1 MKTRYLP
8 VFILLA
14 AVLSLSLVHA
24 QAPPIPGV
32 STSSSLLTGLSSA
45 NSPMYAGFFAIVMF
59 IIFAIALDRTQL
71 SSGRISISF
80 IFALITFF
88 ILYTD
93 PVLLHFFLNA
103 FIVLAFIALVL
114 GMLVLVKSPRS
125 IKLIGLLIVLFLLMV
140 LFENDTSLTN
150 SINSTLHIS
159 LLNILPFVFG
169 MIAVLIFAVLLIK
182 GIRNSRNTAVRVALL
197 FIVFLMIT
205 LLIPGFAGFLFN
217 PIVLTAIFVA
227 IILAAFIYSQFGKIG
242 RIKPSKLDKQY
253 IKDAKLQQ
261 NVLNSIGKRK
271 KANSSTLDRY
281 KSLINKGSLTT
292 KDQLKLSKL
301 KNKLGDEAWKNV
313 ADRTKLSKVQ
323 YSQDQLSNN
332 KDLQQ
337 LTGAGPLPK
346 SKVLKDLQSK
356 AERNYKLSW
365 SQRRAFSKEQKNLS
379 NKNNFIKN
387 VGNSQAGDL
396 FDLAKGVNKGA
407 LGPVPSEKAAK
418 RMFDKR
424 ISKEARNKDVTDLFN
439 ERNKLLDPTLNLS
452 YSTRRKELAKIDK
465 KLKKISKNINPQS
478 PDQIR
483 QKDILKM
490 QNNQMKQEMMGDQK
504 LADAQFEAARKN
516 AEREREEQRM
526 LEEQARLAEAARQQ
540 AEQQRMLEEQARLA
554 EAARQQAD
562 YDRIMKEQSYNLQN
576 AKRDAEKIKKE
587 DNDNLDRNPSKEMEQ
602 QIDEIN
608 EYLKQTER
616 QGKKPSNPASDK
628 NQSKMFTIPI
638 FGKKNNG
645 MFRRKVVEDTGK
657 NAEMSKETGT
667 DVNNAKVIA
676 GSNMTQA
683 ETRMFEL
690 SQEAY
695 NNPDP
700 VVGQKIINLIK
711 SRHDDILKIKDTNDR
726 NKAEAQLEKEVQ
738 NIIKGNK

>member
-227 IILAAFIYSQFGKIG
+227 IILAAVIYSQIGKIG

-478 PDQIR
+478 PNQIR
-483 QKDILKM
+483 QKDIIKM

-516 AEREREEQRM
+516 AEREREE
-526 LEEQARLAEAARQQ
+526 
-540 AEQQRMLEEQARLA
+540 QRMLEEQARLA

-657 NAEMSKETGT
+657 NADMSKETGT

-738 NIIKGNK
+738 NIINGNK

>member
-227 IILAAFIYSQFGKIG
+227 IILAAVIYSQIGKIG

-478 PDQIR
+478 PNQIR
-483 QKDILKM
+483 QKDIIKM

-516 AEREREEQRM
+516 AEREREE
-526 LEEQARLAEAARQQ
+526 
-540 AEQQRMLEEQARLA
+540 QRMLEEQARLA

-657 NAEMSKETGT
+657 NADMSKETGT

-711 SRHDDILKIKDTNDR
+711 SRHDDILKIKDTNHR

>member
-227 IILAAFIYSQFGKIG
+227 IILAAVIYSQFGKIG

-478 PDQIR
+478 PNQIR
-483 QKDILKM
+483 QKDIIKM

-516 AEREREEQRM
+516 AEREREE
-526 LEEQARLAEAARQQ
+526 
-540 AEQQRMLEEQARLA
+540 QRMLEEQARLA

-657 NAEMSKETGT
+657 NADMSKETGT

>member
-478 PDQIR
+478 PNQIR
-483 QKDILKM
+483 QKDIIKM

-516 AEREREEQRM
+516 AEREREE
-526 LEEQARLAEAARQQ
+526 
-540 AEQQRMLEEQARLA
+540 QRMLEEQARLA

>member
-478 PDQIR
+478 PNQIR
-483 QKDILKM
+483 QKDIIKM

-516 AEREREEQRM
+516 AEREREE
-526 LEEQARLAEAARQQ
+526 
-540 AEQQRMLEEQARLA
+540 QRMLEEQARLA

-657 NAEMSKETGT
+657 NADMSKETGT

>member
-227 IILAAFIYSQFGKIG
+227 IILAAVIYSQIGKIG

-478 PDQIR
+478 PNQIR
-483 QKDILKM
+483 QKDIIKM

-516 AEREREEQRM
+516 AEREREE
-526 LEEQARLAEAARQQ
+526 
-540 AEQQRMLEEQARLA
+540 QRMLEEQARLA

-657 NAEMSKETGT
+657 NADMSKETGT

>member
-227 IILAAFIYSQFGKIG
+227 IILAAVIYSQIGKIG

-540 AEQQRMLEEQARLA
+540 A
-554 EAARQQAD
+554 D